1 MRMSC
6 AMKIFIPLVL
16 TLVFAI
22 APAQS
27 SLPNAGELDL
37 SKCTEVIRFYL
48 QDQFNGS
55 NPTTAIVLPP
65 RNNETL
71 FGQVAIFYDKLTTE
85 SSINSK
91 LVGRAKG
98 FLVIDS
104 LGKSSFLQI
113 MMELEGRKG
122 TIVLHGQ
129 NPFTESQREIA
140 VVGGTG
146 EFRNVQGYALTST
159 TGAEPGGLIAIYEV
173 HLVRLW
179 KCIWKCFNMKLIFYY
194 FIL

>member
-1 MRMSC
+1 
-6 AMKIFIPLVL
+6 
-16 TLVFAI
+16 
-22 APAQS
+22 
-27 SLPNAGELDL
+27 
-37 SKCTEVIRFYL
+37 IRFYL
-48 QDQFNGS
+48 HDQFNGS

-71 FGQVAIFYDKLTTE
+71 FGQVAIFDDKLTTE

-91 LVGRAKG
+91 PVGRAKG

-104 LGKSSFLQI
+104 LSKSSFLQS
-113 MMELEGRKG
+113 MTVELEGRKG

-129 NPFTESQREIA
+129 NPFTESRREIA

-173 HLVRLW
+173 HLVR
-179 KCIWKCFNMKLIFYY
+179 F
-194 FIL
+194 